1 MKLKLVEDKSLKE
14 AWIDIT
20 YNIFDR
26 RIQKIIDVVE
36 TSRVQLEGKIKDHGY
51 VIDSFDVCYIESVD
65 NCTFLYTESEVFENR
80 EKLYALENK
89 LKNTTFVRISR
100 SVLLN
105 MDYLESVRPLTNYR
119 LEANLENKEKLVI
132 NRHYVKEVKQYL
144 NIG

>member
-1 MKLKLVEDKSLKE
+1 MKLRLVEDKSLKE
-14 AWIDIT
+14 ALIDIT

-36 TSRVQLEGKIKDHGY
+36 TSRVQLEGKIKNRDY
-51 VIDSFDVCYIESVD
+51 VIDSFNVCYIESVD
-65 NCTFLYTESEVFENR
+65 NCSFLYTETEVFENK
-80 EKLYALENK
+80 EKLYALESE
-89 LKNTTFVRISR
+89 LKNTSFVRISK

-132 NRHYVKEVKQYL
+132 NGHYVKEVKQYL

>member
-36 TSRVQLEGKIKDHGY
+36 TSRVQLVGKIKDHGY

-89 LKNTTFVRISR
+89 LKNTTFVRISK

>member
-89 LKNTTFVRISR
+89 LKNTTFVRISK

>member
-36 TSRVQLEGKIKDHGY
+36 TSRVQLEGKIKDHEY

-65 NCTFLYTESEVFENR
+65 NCTFLYTETEVFENK
-80 EKLYALENK
+80 EKLYTLENK
-89 LKNTTFVRISR
+89 LKNTTFVRISK

-144 NIG
+144 NIE

>member
-14 AWIDIT
+14 SLIDIT

-26 RIQKIIDVVE
+26 KIQKIIDVVE
-36 TSRVQLEGKIKDHGY
+36 TSRVQLEGKIKDHEY
-51 VIDSFDVCYIESVD
+51 VIDSFDVCYIENVD
-65 NCTFLYTESEVFENR
+65 NCSFLYTESEVFENK

-89 LKNTTFVRISR
+89 LKNTSFVRISK

-119 LEANLENKEKLVI
+119 LEASLTNKEKLVI
-132 NRHYVKEVKQYL
+132 NRHYVKEIKKYL
-144 NIG
+144 NI

>member
-1 MKLKLVEDKSLKE
+1 MKLKFVEDKSLKE

-36 TSRVQLEGKIKDHGY
+36 TSRVQLVGKIKDHGY

-89 LKNTTFVRISR
+89 LKNTTFVRISK

-105 MDYLESVRPLTNYR
+105 MDYLESVRPLTR
-119 LEANLENKEKLVI
+119 LSL
-132 NRHYVKEVKQYL
+132 RSQP
-144 NIG
+144 

>member
-51 VIDSFDVCYIESVD
+51 VIDSFDVYYIESVD

-89 LKNTTFVRISR
+89 LKNTTFVRISK

>member
-1 MKLKLVEDKSLKE
+1 MKLKLIEDKSLKE
-14 AWIDIT
+14 SLIDIT

-26 RIQKIIDVVE
+26 RLQKIIDVVE
-36 TSRVQLEGKIKDHGY
+36 TSRVQLEGKIKDHEY

-65 NCTFLYTESEVFENR
+65 NCSFLYTETEVFENK

-89 LKNTTFVRISR
+89 LKNTSFVRICK

-119 LEANLENKEKLVI
+119 LEASLTNKEKLVI
-132 NRHYVKEVKQYL
+132 IRHYVKEVKQYL
-144 NIG
+144 NI